1 MGGKCESCV
10 YYSYDEEY
18 DDYICEMDLDEDE
31 MVRFSPL
38 GRTAAPIGDPETST
52 SPPGSNKNNTAPA
65 FAGAVLFLLR
75 LNRILNVNDAQ
86 LGSVGSAHHNL
97 YTFHTIYTA
106 QGLH

>member
-1 MGGKCESCV
+1 MIFDPQMHKNRQHPTEVECCLFCCPILLSRCRL
-10 YYSYDEEY
+10 YSFLKLLSY
-18 DDYICEMDLDEDE
+18 
-31 MVRFSPL
+31 RH
-38 GRTAAPIGDPETST
+38 TA
-52 SPPGSNKNNTAPA
+52 K
-65 FAGAVLFLLR
+65 AGAVLFLLR

>member
-18 DDYICEMDLDEDE
+18 DDYICEVDLDEDE
-31 MVRFSPL
+31 MVRFL
-38 GRTAAPIGDPETST
+38 TARADPETST

-65 FAGAVLFLLR
+65 KADAVLFLLR

>member
-1 MGGKCESCV
+1 MNRKREAVPEHSLPPQEQILTYWGRFTKCP
-10 YYSYDEEY
+10 Y
-18 DDYICEMDLDEDE
+18 
-31 MVRFSPL
+31 
-38 GRTAAPIGDPETST
+38 ETVQ
-52 SPPGSNKNNTAPA
+52 K
-65 FAGAVLFLLR
+65 AGAVLFLLR

>member
-1 MGGKCESCV
+1 MGGKCENCV

-18 DDYICEMDLDEDE
+18 D
-31 MVRFSPL
+31 
-38 GRTAAPIGDPETST
+38 DPETST

-65 FAGAVLFLLR
+65 KAGAVLFLLR